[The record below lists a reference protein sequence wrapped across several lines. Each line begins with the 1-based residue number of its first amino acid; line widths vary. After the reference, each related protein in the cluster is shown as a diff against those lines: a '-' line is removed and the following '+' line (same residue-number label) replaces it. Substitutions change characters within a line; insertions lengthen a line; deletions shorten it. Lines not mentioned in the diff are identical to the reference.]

1 MKIVGDKRNMLAPE
15 SSGSSLEVTPETLSV
30 IAAAVTAFLGKK
42 VKIHSAKMLQ
52 TPDGVDRWAREGR
65 VMIQTSH
72 NLAQRR
78 R

>member
-1 MKIVGDKRNMLAPE
+1 MGDKHNMPASEPG
-15 SSGSSLEVTPETLSV
+15 GSSLEVTPETLSV

-52 TPDGVDRWAREGR
+52 APDGADRWAREGR

-72 NLAQRR
+72 NLARR
-78 R
+78 SR

>member
-1 MKIVGDKRNMLAPE
+1 MPDMPAPE
-15 SSGSSLEVTPETLSV
+15 SGGSSLEVTPETLSM

-42 VKIHSAKMLQ
+42 VKIHSAKMLE
-52 TPDGVDRWAREGR
+52 TPDRADRWAREGR

-72 NLAQRR
+72 NLAKRR